1 MRRKSGLMEFN
12 IVKYPGLL
20 MLLLISVGCA
30 SNPASSIS
38 QAVVDDISLA
48 QVRDAGDAYL
58 GSTVRWGGMVTEVE
72 NKADKTWVFLVGR
85 ALKDNEKPDTDSP
98 SEGRFI
104 ASFSG
109 FIDPLVYKVG
119 RPLTVVGSIEGGT
132 VRPIGEYDYQFPIVT
147 VRDSHLWAEPVK
159 TQVYYA
165 PPPYWYYDMHYY
177 HPYPYR
183 YRRY

>member
-1 MRRKSGLMEFN
+1 MDFSV
-12 IVKYPGLL
+12 VKYPVLVMWLVIG
-20 MLLLISVGCA
+20 VGCA
-30 SNPASSIS
+30 SKPASSIS
-38 QAVVDDISLA
+38 LAVVEDVSLA
-48 QVRDAGDAYL
+48 QVRSADEAYL
-58 GSTVRWGGMVTEVE
+58 GTTVRWGGVVTEVE

-85 ALKDNEKPDTDSP
+85 ALKDNEKPDSDSP

-119 RPLTVVGSIEGGT
+119 RPLTVVGNIEGST

-147 VRDSHLWAEPVK
+147 VHDSHLWAEPVK
-159 TQVYYA
+159 TRVYYA
-165 PPPYWYYDMHYY
+165 PPPFWYYDMHYY

-183 YRRY
+183 HPYR